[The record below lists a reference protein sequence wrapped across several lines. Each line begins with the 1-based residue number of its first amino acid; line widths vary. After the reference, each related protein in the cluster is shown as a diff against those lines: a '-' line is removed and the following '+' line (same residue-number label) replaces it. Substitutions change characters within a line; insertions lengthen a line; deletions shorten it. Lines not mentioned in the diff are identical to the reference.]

1 MAKAYFPYKGP
12 TQWNLTVC
20 HKKRV
25 EINAR
30 LNKLWSQRKEVLWVE
45 KSEKKAA
52 NEAQGYWLH
61 EGLIL
66 IVYLPSGVKRGCHNG
81 QLLEVQG
88 LPQEGMVPLR
98 DIESKE
104 EMTQP
109 LEFVRDYLR
118 LAYAFTGMGCQGRS
132 LGNEAT
138 EEEPERGL
146 TVHTDHYH
154 FSWRHLFTGTSRCR
168 SGKVLQVV

>member
-1 MAKAYFPYKGP
+1 MLF
-12 TQWNLTVC
+12 
-20 HKKRV
+20 RS
-25 EINAR
+25 NAR

-104 EMTQP
+104 EMAQP
-109 LEFVRDYLR
+109 LEFVRDYMR
-118 LAYAFTGMGCQGRS
+118 LGYAFTGCGAQGRS
-132 LGNEAT
+132 LGNFAT
-138 EEEPERGL
+138 EDEPERGL
-146 TVHTDHYH
+146 TVWTKHFN
-154 FSWRHLFTGTSRCR
+154 FSWKHLFTGCSRCR
-168 SGKVLQVV
+168 SSDLLQVA